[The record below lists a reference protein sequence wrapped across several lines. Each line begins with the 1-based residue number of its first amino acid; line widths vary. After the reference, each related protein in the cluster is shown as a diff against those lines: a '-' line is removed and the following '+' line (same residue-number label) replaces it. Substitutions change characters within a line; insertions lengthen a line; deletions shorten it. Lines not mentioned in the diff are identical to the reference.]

1 MVSRPVCATANL
13 LQTRCVEPELLDAL
27 AVCDPRAQRSRAD
40 LRRIHRVMGS
50 LRIMRRA
57 LDRAT
62 ALHRPQRL
70 LELGAG
76 DGTLMLRLARQRA
89 AHWPALDVTLL
100 DRLNATT
107 ARTLEDFFAVGWQA
121 STVTMDLFD
130 WLTSGSQQRWDV
142 ICANL
147 FLHHFEP
154 PQLQRLMS
162 ALAARTRVFF
172 CCEPRRST
180 LALTGS
186 RLLALLGAGAVTRQD
201 AVASVR
207 AGFCAQELSGL
218 WPDAQHWQLEEYSA
232 GLFSH
237 VFIAVRKTS

>member
-1 MVSRPVCATANL
+1 MNL
-13 LQTRCVEPELLDAL
+13 LHTRCVEPELLDEL

-40 LRRIHRVMGS
+40 LRRIHHAMGS

-62 ALHRPQRL
+62 ALHRPHRL

-76 DGTLMLRLARQRA
+76 DGTLMLRLARRQA
-89 AHWPALDVTLL
+89 ACWPALNVTLL

-107 ARTLEDFFAVGWQA
+107 PRTLEDFCAVGWQA
-121 STVTMDLFD
+121 STVTMELFD
-130 WLTSGSQQRWDV
+130 WLASDSRQQWDV

-162 ALAARTRVFF
+162 ALATRTRVFF
-172 CCEPRRST
+172 CCEPRRSM
-180 LALTGS
+180 LALS
-186 RLLALLGAGAVTRQD
+186 ASHLLALLGAGAVTRQD

-218 WPDAQHWQLEEYSA
+218 WPDAEHWHLEEYGG

-237 VFIAVRKTS
+237 VFLAVRKSS